1 MTPIPAGWK
10 PIESAPKT
18 GRTLLLGYWN
28 SHGKWRTVRGQWMSA
43 EYIGQEWDEP
53 DGVEAGWFETAVEAD
68 DVPNCWP
75 VIPSHWQ
82 PMPEPPCLTC
92 GGHGMV
98 GGLTP
103 HSGYDAQP
111 CPNCSPTSSAPGDA
125 QDEHQAF
132 EAQPYGWLYDWTHSS
147 ATGRPDEHFTSFTK
161 DEQHAKKHDNPRA
174 VYLSSPAAGDALDAK
189 RYRWLRE
196 KAHQT
201 AGRAPA
207 AVLCDESDM
216 FQRGEAGSES
226 GFIHGKDLDD
236 AIDAAL
242 AAQVPQQGE
251 A

>member
-1 MTPIPAGWK
+1 MTTTLPAGWK
-10 PIESAPKT
+10 LVPIEPTEEMLVALGGMGWMVQQKPESYAAMLAAAPEAPSIT
-18 GRTLLLGYWN
+18 VSLDPDPRGVSVGVWQG
-28 SHGKWRTVRGQWMSA
+28 SHCIYNGA
-43 EYIGQEWDEP
+43 H
-53 DGVEAGWFETAVEAD
+53 A
-68 DVPNCWP
+68 
-75 VIPSHWQ
+75 IP
-82 PMPEPPCLTC
+82 
-92 GGHGMV
+92 
-98 GGLTP
+98 
-103 HSGYDAQP
+103 
-111 CPNCSPTSSAPGDA
+111 SSAPDAPLASMARAIFGDQIGGQMDA
-125 QDEHQAF
+125 MAG
-132 EAQPYGWLYDWTHSS
+132 A
-147 ATGRPDEHFTSFTK
+147 
-161 DEQHAKKHDNPRA
+161 
-174 VYLSSPAAGDALDAK
+174 PAAGDALDAA

>member
-1 MTPIPAGWK
+1 MTNLLTGWK
-10 PIESAPKT
+10 PIDSAPQT

-28 SHGKWRTVRGQWMSA
+28 PHGNWRTVRGQWMSE
-43 EYIGQEWDEP
+43 EYIGQEWEEP
-53 DGVEAGWFETAVEAD
+53 DDVEAGWFETAVEAD
-68 DVPNCWP
+68 DEPNCWRIEP
-75 VIPSHWQ
+75 THWMPLPS
-82 PMPEPPCLTC
+82 EPCPTCNDQGAVGNILT
-92 GGHGMV
+92 
-98 GGLTP
+98 
-103 HSGYDAQP
+103 AQP
-111 CPNCSPTSSAPGDA
+111 CPDCTPAPSAPGDA
-125 QDEHQAF
+125 QDKRQAF
-132 EAQPYGWLYDWTHSS
+132 EAWSIRANQGYDLTPNVSGRM
-147 ATGRPDEHFTSFTK
+147 ATYESNTTEHAYRGFF
-161 DEQHAKKHDNPRA
+161 HGMNA
-174 VYLSSPAAGDALDAK
+174 PAAGDALDAA

-216 FQRGEAGSES
+216 FQRGESGSES

>member
-1 MTPIPAGWK
+1 MSEKNEWK
-10 PIESAPKT
+10 PIDSAPKT

-43 EYIGQEWDEP
+43 EYIAQEWEEQADAEP
-53 DGVEAGWFETAVEAD
+53 GWFETAVEAD
-68 DVPNCWP
+68 DIPNCWP
-75 VIPSHWQ
+75 VSPSHWQ
-82 PMPEPPCLTC
+82 RMPAPPCPTCNDQGAVGNILT
-92 GGHGMV
+92 
-98 GGLTP
+98 
-103 HSGYDAQP
+103 AEP
-111 CPNCSPTSSAPGDA
+111 CPDCTPAPSAPGDA
-125 QDEHQAF
+125 QDGLA
-132 EAQPYGWLYDWTHSS
+132 EAQRLAQALFQRHFAQDDDYAS
-147 ATGRPDEHFTSFTK
+147 GRVKWEVLGDLPGVLS
-161 DEQHAKKHDNPRA
+161 QIDNMVSGLVQPA
-174 VYLSSPAAGDALDAK
+174 APAAGDALDAA